1 VSVKNIKSFKANPI
15 YKDYKQAIEFAQ
27 LLLKRYS
34 YNITLAGKKEI
45 ETPPFWIDMSKLFE
59 LYLFHHLR
67 KVFTAK
73 DEIRFHVNAHYQ
85 ELDYLLSPELWPEP
99 YVIDAKYKPRYK
111 YQGGISLD
119 DAREIAGYSR
129 LSSIYKKLGLDEETS
144 LPIKCLVIYPD
155 QDKEEEFSFNRNE
168 EPMFDKVSG
177 YIRFYKYGIKL
188 PLIEY

>member
-1 VSVKNIKSFKANPI
+1 
-15 YKDYKQAIEFAQ
+15 
-27 LLLKRYS
+27 
-34 YNITLAGKKEI
+34 
-45 ETPPFWIDMSKLFE
+45 M
-59 LYLFHHLR
+59 
-67 KVFTAK
+67 
-73 DEIRFHVNAHYQ
+73 
-85 ELDYLLSPELWPEP
+85 
-99 YVIDAKYKPRYK
+99 
-111 YQGGISLD
+111 GISLD